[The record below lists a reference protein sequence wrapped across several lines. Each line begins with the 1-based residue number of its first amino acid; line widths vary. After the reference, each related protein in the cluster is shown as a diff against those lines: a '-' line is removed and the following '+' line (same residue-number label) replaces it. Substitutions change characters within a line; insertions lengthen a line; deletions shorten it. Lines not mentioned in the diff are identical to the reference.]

1 MKAGGSKAATMSKQ
15 PALAPSP
22 QPRPAPTARALPSSP
37 AAQGGQNWTPIRGQ
51 FWTPIDTW
59 DIDANFQ
66 HDPQLKTEIEI
77 RFISEESGVTRVELE
92 HRRLDR
98 FGDRR

>member
-1 MKAGGSKAATMSKQ
+1 MEAHAMGLGAHRE
-15 PALAPSP
+15 P
-22 QPRPAPTARALPSSP
+22 PTRLVL
-37 AAQGGQNWTPIRGQ
+37 
-51 FWTPIDTW
+51 TW

-66 HDPQLKTEIEI
+66 YDPQLKTEIEI

-98 FGDRR
+98 FKVTGEPRCATSSTRPETGDNCWHPSRSRQK